1 MARTTVRK
9 MTSGPTLSLIL
20 RFSIPL
26 LLGNLFQQTYN
37 LVDAA
42 IVGQTLGA
50 NALAAVGASS
60 SVQFLVLGFCI
71 GACVGFAV
79 PIAQRFGANDLPSM
93 RQYVFGGAV
102 WSGIV
107 AVVMTLATSLSCS
120 GILHLLRVPEEIFR
134 QAYWYLVIIFLGI
147 PFTILYNYL
156 SSILRAIGDSKTPF
170 IFLALSAVLNIG
182 LDFFCILV
190 LKWGVAGASIAT
202 VFSQAV
208 SGILCLL
215 LIHKRFEV
223 LHLHKEDMTLNR
235 QINHNLLV
243 MGLPMGLQY
252 SITAIGSMVMQGAN
266 NSLGT
271 VYVSGFTAGMKIKQ
285 FMMCPFDALATAVS
299 TFASQNYGAGEAERI
314 RKGILEGVLV
324 GVTYGVLSG
333 LLLIFF
339 GRPMSMIFMD
349 GGNAAAL
356 NASALYLRRMG
367 MFWWALGILNVMRMA
382 TQGLGYAGRAV
393 FSGVFETICRMA
405 VALIFVPMYGYD
417 AITFTDQAAWI
428 GASLYIIPTCLWC
441 IRQITR
447 KLNQPEIN

>member
-1 MARTTVRK
+1 MARTTVRS

-20 RFSIPL
+20 RFTIPL

-50 NALAAVGASS
+50 NSLAAVGASS
-60 SVQFLVLGFCI
+60 SVQFLTLGFCI

-79 PIAQRFGANDLPSM
+79 PIAQRFGAKDFHSM
-93 RQYVFGGAV
+93 RQYVFGGAI
-102 WSGIV
+102 WSGVV
-107 AVVMTLATSLSCS
+107 AVVMTLGTSLACS
-120 GILHLLRVPEEIFR
+120 GILHLLHVPAEIFH
-134 QAYWYLVIIFLGI
+134 QAYWYLLIIFLGL

-156 SSILRAIGDSKTPF
+156 SSVLRAIGDSKTPF
-170 IFLALSAVLNIG
+170 LFLALSAVLNIG

-202 VFSQAV
+202 IFSQAV
-208 SGILCLL
+208 SGLLCLL
-215 LIHKRFEV
+215 LIVKKFDI
-223 LHLHKEDMTLNR
+223 LHLHREDMVLDH

-252 SITAIGSMVMQGAN
+252 SITAIGSMVMQSAN

-271 VYVSGFTAGMKIKQ
+271 VYVTGFTSGVKIKQ

-299 TFASQNYGAGEAERI
+299 TFVSQNYGAGEVKRI
-314 RKGILEGVLV
+314 QKGLSQGVTVGIL
-324 GVTYGVLSG
+324 YGVFAG

-339 GRPMSMIFMD
+339 GRQMSMLFMN
-349 GGNAAAL
+349 GGNTAAL
-356 NASALYLRRMG
+356 DASYLYLKRMG
-367 MFWWALGILNVMRMA
+367 MFWWTLGILNVMRLT

-393 FSGVFETICRMA
+393 FSGVFETICRIGVSLA
-405 VALIFVPMYGYD
+405 FVPHFGYD
-417 AITFTDQAAWI
+417 AITFTDQAAWL
-428 GASLYIIPTCLWC
+428 GATLYIVPMCLWC
-441 IRQITR
+441 VR
-447 KLNQPEIN
+447 KIKMGEGKRLAC